1 METLTILLFRRGLRV
16 ILPCAKHRSPV
27 GNSPS
32 QRVKIQENPG
42 FGDEY
47 PDTIRGDSQVASKA
61 GESGMAARYAL
72 ALFELADE
80 QRKLDVVADDLK
92 ALDAAIEENEDLR
105 RMMASPVIGR
115 DAQGQAIGEIL
126 KQAGADDLTQR
137 FVSVSAANRRLY
149 AIRDIIKA
157 YLAELAKRR
166 GEVTAEVT
174 SALALSEEQTRAV
187 EDALQR
193 VEGRNVALSLKVD
206 PALIGGMVVKV
217 GSRMIDSSLKTQLD
231 RMKLVMKGAG

>member
-1 METLTILLFRRGLRV
+1 M
-16 ILPCAKHRSPV
+16 
-27 GNSPS
+27 
-32 QRVKIQENPG
+32 
-42 FGDEY
+42 
-47 PDTIRGDSQVASKA
+47 ASKA

-80 QRKLDVVADDLK
+80 QSKLDVVADDLK

-105 RMMASPVIGR
+105 RIMGSPIIGR
-115 DAQGQAIGEIL
+115 DVQGLAISEIL
-126 KQAGADDLTQR
+126 KQSGANDLTLR
-137 FVSVSAANRRLY
+137 FVSVSTVNRRLY
-149 AIRDIIKA
+149 ALRDIIKA

-174 SALALSEEQTRAV
+174 SAQALNVEQTRAV
-187 EDALQR
+187 EDALQK

-206 PALIGGMVVKV
+206 PSLIGGMVVQI
-217 GSRMIDSSLKTQLD
+217 GSRMIDSSLRTQLD

>member
-1 METLTILLFRRGLRV
+1 
-16 ILPCAKHRSPV
+16 
-27 GNSPS
+27 
-32 QRVKIQENPG
+32 
-42 FGDEY
+42 
-47 PDTIRGDSQVASKA
+47 
-61 GESGMAARYAL
+61 MAARYAL

-80 QRKLDVVADDLK
+80 QRKLDAVADDLK
-92 ALDAAIEENEDLR
+92 ALDAAIAENEDLR

-115 DAQGQAIGEIL
+115 AAQGQAIEAL
-126 KQAGADDLTQR
+126 LQQAGADELTQR

-149 AIRDIIKA
+149 ALRDIIKA

-174 SALALSEEQTRAV
+174 SAQSLSDEQARAV
-187 EDALQR
+187 EQALQQ
-193 VEGRNVALSLKVD
+193 VEGRNVALSMKVD

-217 GSRMIDSSLKTQLD
+217 GSRMIDSSLRTQLE